1 MIELSEVSRSVFQR
15 CILYYMTI
23 KGKFKGINV
32 RGDDIGLESDSVRD
46 ESEEAED
53 CTSCKVKVTMKF
65 ELG

>member
-1 MIELSEVSRSVFQR
+1 
-15 CILYYMTI
+15 MTI

-32 RGDDIGLESDSVRD
+32 RGDDIGLESNSVRD
-46 ESEEAED
+46 KSEEAED